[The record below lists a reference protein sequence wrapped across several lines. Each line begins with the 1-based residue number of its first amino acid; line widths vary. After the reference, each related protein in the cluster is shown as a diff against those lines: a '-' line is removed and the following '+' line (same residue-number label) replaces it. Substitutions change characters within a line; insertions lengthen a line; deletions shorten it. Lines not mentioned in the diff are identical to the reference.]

1 MIRTT
6 LTAALVAAA
15 LTGPVLAEPRTYEI
29 DPTHASIGFLVDHIG
44 YAKVLG
50 QFLKTEGSFVFDEET
65 LELSDV
71 NVTIDASSVFT
82 NHDARDNHV
91 RSNDFLAAGDNPDI
105 TFTASGGQIETD
117 RTGTVTG
124 DLTIR
129 GVTKP
134 VTLDVVW
141 NKTAPYPFGHKKQ
154 TIGVSARGSILRS
167 DYDMTYAQGGIVGD
181 QVDLII
187 EVEAIVAE

>member
-6 LTAALVAAA
+6 LTAALIAAA
-15 LTGPVLAEPRTYEI
+15 LASPATAEPHTYEI
-29 DPTHASIGFLVDHIG
+29 DQTHASIGFLVDHIG
-44 YAKVLG
+44 YAKLLG

-65 LELSDV
+65 LELGEV

-82 NHDARDNHV
+82 NHEARDNHV

-105 TFTASGGQIETD
+105 TFTATGGQIETD
-117 RTGTVTG
+117 RTGKVTG

-129 GVTKP
+129 GVTNP
-134 VTLDVVW
+134 VTLDVTW
-141 NKTAPYPFGHKKQ
+141 NKTAPYPFGHQKQ

-181 QVDLII
+181 EVDLII
-187 EVEAIVAE
+187 EVEAIVTE

>member
-6 LTAALVAAA
+6 LTAALFSAAIA
-15 LTGPVLAEPRTYEI
+15 GPALAEPRTYEI

-65 LELSDV
+65 LELGEVS
-71 NVTIDASSVFT
+71 VTIDASSVFT

-91 RSNDFLAAGDNPDI
+91 RSTDFLAAGDNPDI
-105 TFTASGGQIETD
+105 TFTATGGQIETD
-117 RTGTVTG
+117 RTGKVTG

-129 GVTKP
+129 GVTHP
-134 VTLDVVW
+134 VTLDVTW

-181 QVDLII
+181 AVDLII
-187 EVEAIVAE
+187 EVEAIVKE